1 MKGRLRTVST
11 ADVLALARELRA
23 SAKEERPLVVA
34 GAPELVRV
42 LRRQLTREG
51 VESAV
56 SEGGPIQGAAGFVYV
71 LAGEP
76 SEADVEA
83 LRRAE
88 RARVPAVAVIVGAAG
103 AHIPDPPYVLAEHVV
118 RVQSGSGLPLDAIAR
133 AVAKALGERATP
145 LAARLP
151 VLREA
156 VVDELIRR
164 AARQNALIGAAV
176 FVPGADMPVLTLN
189 QIRLL
194 LRIADA
200 YGFEVDRARIGE
212 VLGVIAGGLGLRAA
226 ARSALGLVPFAG
238 WLVKGGVAYAGTR
251 AVGEAARR
259 YFASRAPVT
268 RVVGARAV
276 FPRQ

>member
-1 MKGRLRTVST
+1 VKARPGTVSA

-23 SAKEERPLVVA
+23 AAKQERPLVVA
-34 GAPELVRV
+34 GARELAGV
-42 LRRQLTREG
+42 LRRELTRGG

-56 SEGGPIQGAAGFVYV
+56 REGGPLEGAAGLVYV

-76 SEADVEA
+76 DEEDVQT

-88 RARVPAVAVIVGAAG
+88 RARVPAVALVVGPAG
-103 AHIPDPPYVLAEHVV
+103 ARIPDPPYVLAEHVV
-118 RVQSGSGLPLDAIAR
+118 RAGSGSGLPLDAIAR

-151 VLREA
+151 VLRDA

-164 AARQNALIGAAV
+164 ASRQNALIGAAV
-176 FVPGADMPVLTLN
+176 FVPGADLPVLTLN
-189 QIRLL
+189 QVRLL

-200 YGFEVDRARIGE
+200 YGFEVDRERIRE
-212 VLGVIAGGLGLRAA
+212 VLAVIGGGLGLRAA

-238 WLVKGGVAYAGTR
+238 WLVKGGIAYAGTR

-259 YFASRAPVT
+259 YFAARTPVT
-268 RVVGARAV
+268 RTAAARAV
-276 FPRQ
+276 FPR